1 MLPKPPELSPRSP
14 TWRYLG
20 PSWSQLAANLAH
32 LASILGPSSPQ
43 LRQKSPP
50 DRAKNLKK
58 GPQRP
63 QNHPGGRQRAPG
75 QPLGLEFSWFGG
87 PFRTSFFIFS
97 CSLSFNSS
105 GGLES
110 GLLQT
115 CDDSSLILKPSHPPR
130 NPPILHGLPA
140 SSSRHVA
147 AWRAQRIGYPPPPGG
162 VSGVCKS
169 RCPACPISNF
179 QLYLMVPGGPPRALK
194 CPRQPA
200 SLAYLVHFFDLS
212 WPS

>member
-1 MLPKPPELSPRSP
+1 MTTSDPRTTQKAFKLNPRWPS
-14 TWRYLG
+14 WRHHG
-20 PSWSQLAANLAH
+20 PSWPQLAANLAH

-87 PFRTSFFIFS
+87 PFWTSFFIFS

-147 AWRAQRIGYPPPPGG
+147 AWRAQRIGYIYIYIYIL
-162 VSGVCKS
+162 S
-169 RCPACPISNF
+169 ISII
-179 QLYLMVPGGPPRALK
+179 
-194 CPRQPA
+194 
-200 SLAYLVHFFDLS
+200 
-212 WPS
+212 